1 MLITVMYLVYTGDC
15 IVSMYLIVSL
25 FIYTI
30 FMSTINV
37 EKSNTQTALK
47 VKIKEIRRKI
57 YLPKEETLPYLWVR
71 QDMFTK

>member
-1 MLITVMYLVYTGDC
+1 MLITVMYLVCTRDC
-15 IVSMYLIVSL
+15 IVSMYLIVL
-25 FIYTI
+25 IFIYTI

-47 VKIKEIRRKI
+47 VKIKEIHRKI